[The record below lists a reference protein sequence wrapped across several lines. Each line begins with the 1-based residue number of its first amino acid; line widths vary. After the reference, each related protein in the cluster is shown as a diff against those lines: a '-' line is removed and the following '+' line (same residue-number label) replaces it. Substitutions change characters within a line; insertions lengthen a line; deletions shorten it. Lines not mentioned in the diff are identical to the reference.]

1 MPIRSRDDA
10 AEIED
15 QIARFFSAQPDERP
29 RILRRLFAEMLD
41 FPDVDGAVSLASAPD
56 SVQLPDTASRIAQ
69 IEGVHVLYV
78 ALSETTSDRINKR
91 EAAAAVKLISEQL
104 GDDLLVLFTNK
115 SASQLHFIH
124 PQFGS
129 SASPT
134 LRRMVVER
142 DLPRRTAVQQVS
154 NVYWNHQDL
163 GNIRDALDKAF
174 DVEPVTKDFFKQYK
188 ALFERAESLIA
199 DRTDFADPEDC
210 KQFVQTLF
218 NRLMF
223 VYFLSRKGWLKY
235 ERNSDWDTDYL
246 NALWDAYDAHPEH
259 DNFYEDRLTFL
270 FFEGLNNPDSRDLR
284 GGVDFLIGD
293 VPFLNGG
300 LFEED
305 DLDKRAKAG
314 EIEVPDDA
322 IRPLMT
328 DLFDRF
334 NFTVMESTPF
344 DIEVA
349 VDPEMLGK
357 VFEELITER
366 HDSGAYYT
374 PRPVV
379 SFMCREAL
387 KGYLES
393 HLPVPDSLGDPLASD
408 STQAPS
414 GSPRE
419 AGTEVPDPIAAFVDD
434 YDASGLSLADARAI
448 SQALDEVTVVDPA
461 CGSGAYL
468 VGMMQELVELQTAL
482 YSDQLKHDA
491 RSLYQLKLHIIERNL
506 YGVDLDPFAVN
517 IAMLRLWLSLAIEYE
532 HDEPEPLPNLDFKIL
547 EGDSLLGPD
556 PSETGQQGVLGYDG
570 NRVTQLRDLKQ
581 RFMTESDPGRKVSLR
596 EAIERA
602 ESDIRDQLSH
612 FAGADNA
619 LDWRIDFAEV
629 IAEGGFDIAIAN
641 PPYVRADAN
650 EEHQLARQLIQ
661 NSGNFETL
669 WEKWDLFIPF
679 IERGIQVLKSRGHCM
694 LIVSD
699 AYCHAKY
706 AQKSQNW
713 LLEKHRLVH
722 LEFLGKLAIFS
733 ASVRNMML
741 HVKKELAP
749 NSKPIRREHYPEF
762 GKVTILNTA
771 EQRHL
776 SHRAFFPEDTYVELG
791 AVETLTL
798 RNICYISKGM
808 AVHANEKL
816 AKGAFRLHDLIS
828 AEKSEVHSRRF
839 VEGKYVGRWV
849 FTDGRWLEWD
859 TKRAPAL
866 FSRPTFP
873 ELYDAPEKLIS
884 ADMAAGTA
892 ALQVA
897 YDTDQ
902 LLHNHSAWSFV
913 PWHSLSGVRN
923 RSIKKVARYRDEG
936 LAKSKKLD
944 RHRLEEQSKRFD
956 VKFLLG
962 VMNSTLARDFLR
974 ANRRSNIHLYPDDWK
989 ELPIPIV
996 PHDQQTILASIVDR
1010 ILATRNPDLDADT
1023 SAMETEIDRLVYDLY
1038 GLTEEEI
1045 TAVEARAG
1053 RIG

>member
-10 AEIED
+10 AEVED
-15 QIARFFSAQPDERP
+15 RIARFFSAQPDERP
-29 RILRRLFAEMLD
+29 RILRRLFAEVLD
-41 FPDVDGAVSLASAPD
+41 FPDVDGAVSLSNAPD
-56 SVQLPDTASRIAQ
+56 SVELPDTASRIAQ
-69 IEGVHVLYV
+69 IDGVHVLYV
-78 ALSETTSDRINKR
+78 ALSDTTSDRINKR
-91 EAAAAVKLISEQL
+91 EAAAAVKLISDEL
-104 GDDLLVLFTNK
+104 GDDLLFLFTNK

-129 SASPT
+129 SATPT

-154 NVYWNHQDL
+154 NIYWNHQEL
-163 GNIRDALDKAF
+163 GDIRAALDQAF

-188 ALFERAESLIA
+188 ALFKRAESLIA
-199 DRTDFADPEDC
+199 DRTGFADPEDC

-235 ERNSDWDTDYL
+235 ERNSEWDTDYL

-270 FFEGLNNPDSRDLR
+270 FFEGLNDPDSRDLR
-284 GGVDFLIGD
+284 RGVDFLIGD

-305 DLDKRAKAG
+305 DLDKQAKAG
-314 EIEVPDDA
+314 GIEVPDDA

-379 SFMCREAL
+379 SLMCREAL

-393 HLPVPDSLGDPLASD
+393 HLSVPDSLGDPLASD
-408 STQAPS
+408 STQDPS

-419 AGTEVPDPIAAFVDD
+419 AGTKVSDPIAAFVDD
-434 YDASGLSLADARAI
+434 HDASGLSLADARAI

-482 YSDQLKHDA
+482 YSDQLKQDA

-532 HDEPEPLPNLDFKIL
+532 HDQPEPLPNLDFKIL

-570 NRVTQLRDLKQ
+570 NRVAELRNLKQ
-581 RFMTESDPGRKVSLR
+581 RYMTESDPGRKISLR
-596 EAIERA
+596 EAIEQA

-629 IAEGGFDIAIAN
+629 IAEGGFDIVVAN
-641 PPYVRADAN
+641 PPYVESRGSSLTGELKDAY
-650 EEHQLARQLIQ
+650 QARIKDDWGASLPRGSDLLIYFFATAAKLLSAKGRSVFITQ
-661 NSGNFETL
+661 NSWLNTDYGQAFQRFTL
-669 WEKWDLFIPF
+669 GRFTF
-679 IERGIQVLKSRGHCM
+679 SR
-694 LIVSD
+694 IIDS
-699 AYCHAKY
+699 
-706 AQKSQNW
+706 
-713 LLEKHRLVH
+713 E
-722 LEFLGKLAIFS
+722 GKLFDSSTGPKINAIICLFS
-733 ASVRNMML
+733 REPHDQIDFGMMDRSL
-741 HVKKELAP
+741 TVTPVKSIAP
-749 NSKPIRREHYPEF
+749 NSNYKWGTLFAMPDSLGTSLTQLEELAQVEMDVELGQGLNFPKRELNGERSKTPMFLGNGDFAALAADATGPPLSTRRAGRVPALLMPRGVGDRYFCTFNACRAYSWSGVEVYLPDDMWLTDTHYCLWMYLNSSLAWLFREVTGRKNLGGGMLKAEATDLKRLPIRFEYDF
-762 GKVTILNTA
+762 GTVA
-771 EQRHL
+771 RDVYAQL
-776 SHRAFFPEDTYVELG
+776 SHRRSLP
-791 AVETLTL
+791 
-798 RNICYISKGM
+798 
-808 AVHANEKL
+808 
-816 AKGAFRLHDLIS
+816 
-828 AEKSEVHSRRF
+828 
-839 VEGKYVGRWV
+839 VGQ
-849 FTDGRWLEWD
+849 
-859 TKRAPAL
+859 
-866 FSRPTFP
+866 
-873 ELYDAPEKLIS
+873 ELYTPEHLKIDAAIGDFLGIS
-884 ADMAAGTA
+884 DEMPAVRED
-892 ALQVA
+892 LV
-897 YDTDQ
+897 Q
-902 LLHNHSAWSFV
+902 L
-913 PWHSLSGVRN
+913 
-923 RSIKKVARYRDEG
+923 
-936 LAKSKKLD
+936 
-944 RHRLEEQSKRFD
+944 
-956 VKFLLG
+956 VKFR
-962 VMNSTLARDFLR
+962 TD
-974 ANRRSNIHLYPDDWK
+974 RS
-989 ELPIPIV
+989 
-996 PHDQQTILASIVDR
+996 S
-1010 ILATRNPDLDADT
+1010 
-1023 SAMETEIDRLVYDLY
+1023 S
-1038 GLTEEEI
+1038 
-1045 TAVEARAG
+1045 
-1053 RIG
+1053 